1 MLTIL
6 ILLLL
11 AFGFYTGAKRG
22 LILQVLYSV
31 GYLISYFVARTYYK
45 EVASHLELYIPYP
58 SVTPTSKLVFFNQE
72 ISLDLDKAFYS
83 AVAVCRLVSRSLFS
97 DLFTWINIY
106 SSFETG
112 KWTIRWRIKCS
123 CIIRGSFSSV
133 SYGVTD
139 SVRYC
144 PKSVSVKWLG
154 TRHCKKYPNSNKTS
168 I

>member
-22 LILQVLYSV
+22 LILQVLYS
-31 GYLISYFVARTYYK
+31 
-45 EVASHLELYIPYP
+45 
-58 SVTPTSKLVFFNQE
+58 
-72 ISLDLDKAFYS
+72 
-83 AVAVCRLVSRSLFS
+83 VSRSLFS

-133 SYGVTD
+133 SYGVND